1 MSRNHNPEIQV
12 TFREKRALITLAS
25 TLVVYGAYFVLF
37 GRAWLGG
44 ERASFGF
51 VAPMAA
57 AIAILIVLQIV
68 SFAVAAAAAPSE
80 SRAPYDERDRLIDLQ
95 ASRAGFYALQAGVFV
110 ALAGVFLGVAAA
122 VLANGLLAVMV
133 LGEVTHSAWQV
144 VGYRRSAA

>member
-1 MSRNHNPEIQV
+1 MLYIEETISYTMSRNHNPEIQV

-95 ASRAGFYALQAGVFV
+95 ACAPASTRCRRACSWPSRACFWG
-110 ALAGVFLGVAAA
+110 
-122 VLANGLLAVMV
+122 
-133 LGEVTHSAWQV
+133 W
-144 VGYRRSAA
+144 RRPSSPTACWR